1 MKQRVFWSLTILL
14 VCQAE
19 ARAQFGMGF
28 GGLGGFFAPYV
39 SPSQM
44 VQDRRP
50 ITQNVG
56 GPVSRPVQKNNAYWD
71 NLREPLPTSYSL
83 TPRRDIR
90 RGSRAVD
97 EASSQASKPA
107 NAARPADPRN
117 AFLGFFGT
125 DNSLVWP
132 KDSPLE
138 GELSNKRAAVDSAMI
153 QLRKEVVA
161 TKLPSVA
168 SVVSSR
174 NELLSYG
181 RPALAELR
189 ERHPTQADEFHA
201 WLLGLYNALGN
212 LVQQ

>member
-1 MKQRVFWSLTILL
+1 MKQRVFWFLTILL

-28 GGLGGFFAPYV
+28 GGIGGFFAPYV

-153 QLRKEVVA
+153 QLRRV
-161 TKLPSVA
+161 LFRS
-168 SVVSSR
+168 
-174 NELLSYG
+174 